1 MLDEGIV
8 LLGSTFCQWLEPV
21 SVVGYAILVSPLLDA
36 FGYGVGDVTVETS
49 SVVDDIHQFLIDIC
63 RRYLY
68 IFCRLNTFFPKNS
81 LGRSLGA
88 VTSTGF
94 LLEASETTSN
104 LKLLIPYII

>member
-21 SVVGYAILVSPLLDA
+21 GVVGYAILVSPLLDA

-49 SVVDDIHQFLIDIC
+49 SVVDDIYQFLID
-63 RRYLY
+63 

-94 LLEASETTSN
+94 LLEASETASN
-104 LKLLIPYII
+104 LKLLIPYIF